1 MLETYVCTFN
11 YGSITMQAAADA
23 LWGRS
28 PINGMLPVDLNS
40 KYKRGF
46 GISKKKRNN
55 GWGQHKQIEFPDAW
69 GILDSAIE
77 NKIFPG
83 AQVFIGKNGEII
95 FSGGFGHHTYDSGS
109 PPVNTESIYD
119 IASITKVVSI
129 TPIVMKLISR
139 KQLRLDQPI
148 YHFIPDFKGGGK
160 ENITIRHLLTH
171 SSGIKSY
178 HRFFLEEKY
187 SGRKDVL
194 NEIIKMDLEF
204 SPGSQFSYSD
214 LGIILLMEIAEMVS
228 NRCKKIDSLVK
239 ILNPF

>member
-1 MLETYVCTFN
+1 
-11 YGSITMQAAADA
+11 MQAAADA
-23 LWGRS
+23 LWGRIS
-28 PINGMLPVDLNS
+28 VQGMLPVDLDS
-40 KYKRGF
+40 KCLRGH
-46 GISKKKRNN
+46 GISKKKRNA
-55 GWGQHKQIEFPDAW
+55 GWGHHLQLDFPKAW
-69 GILDSAIE
+69 GILDSAIK
-77 NKIFPG
+77 NNVFPG
-83 AQVFIGKNGEII
+83 AQVLIAKDGNVV
-95 FSGGFGHHTYDSGS
+95 FSGGFGHHTYARGS
-109 PPVNTESIYD
+109 PHVTTESIYD

-204 SPGSQFSYSD
+204 SPGSQFSYTD
-214 LGIILLMEIAEMVS
+214 
-228 NRCKKIDSLVK
+228 
-239 ILNPF
+239 